1 MATLAYV
8 GATQAAARDLV
19 SLAYVNSLLAQNLSQ
34 STVDT
39 MINTAYSGV
48 YVTKAYVDT
57 QDALNATKTF
67 IDAGDATR
75 LKLSAVGTNNSA
87 APLLANGRIAPAR
100 ISAASTQRWPKA
112 FYTPAGY
119 NTAIVTAGGTET
131 QLYPAVS
138 VPDPGYVYKLFVS
151 GLQDVYSNVDGE
163 YAVIRVRVGSMTGP
177 VIAGAYGLGESYPGG
192 TITQFTT
199 VGSAT
204 YTIPSWTGAL
214 DVICIGGGGGGEAG
228 SSFFGIPR
236 TGGGG
241 APGAWAS
248 DTLVKGGNLP
258 GTTNTIS
265 VVVGAGGGNVSPG
278 QATTATATGYGTLSA
293 GGGAASV
300 SNDGSNGQGVIDL
313 LFDGITYHG
322 GAHQTTINNPS
333 GGVNSIGNVP
343 GGGGPGGAG
352 SVLGGDPGGA
362 GATGQVWIFA
372 YPIPN
377 LPSASATIIP
387 NPMNAQAAITG
398 ATSLYVTIQRAGGTT
413 STQSASTVNPK
424 LFIVPFPA

>member
-1 MATLAYV
+1 
-8 GATQAAARDLV
+8 LV
-19 SLAYVNSLLAQNLSQ
+19 NLAYVNSLLAQNLSQ
-34 STVDT
+34 ASVDT
-39 MINTAYSGV
+39 MINAAYNGV

-57 QDALNATKTF
+57 QDVLNATKAF

-75 LKLSAVGTNNSA
+75 LLLSSVGNHGSA
-87 APLLANGRIAPAR
+87 APLLSNGRIAPAR

-119 NTAIVTAGGTET
+119 NTGIVTAGGTET

-138 VPDPGYVYKLFVS
+138 VPDPGFVYKLFVS

-192 TITQFTT
+192 VLTQYTSGT
-199 VGSAT
+199 NT
-204 YTIPSWTGAL
+204 YTVPSWAGAV
-214 DVICIGGGGGGEAG
+214 DAICLGAGGGGQDG

-241 APGAWAS
+241 QAGTFSSA
-248 DTLVKGGNLP
+248 TLTRGTTLP
-258 GTTNTIS
+258 GGTGTLTAVVGVGGTNNTDGTAS
-265 VVVGAGGGNVSPG
+265 VVTGTGVTPISGAGGPNSTSP
-278 QATTATATGYGTLSA
+278 
-293 GGGAASV
+293 
-300 SNDGSNGQGVIDL
+300 DGSNGAGVGSL
-313 LFDGITYHG
+313 LVLNGQTYTG
-322 GAHQTTINNPS
+322 GVHQTVINNPS
-333 GGVNSIGNVP
+333 AGVTSAGNPP
-343 GGGGPGGAG
+343 GGGGPGGTGGIVAG
-352 SVLGGDPGGA
+352 DIGGTGAPGSI
-362 GATGQVWIFA
+362 WFFA
-372 YPIPN
+372 YPLPN
-377 LPSASATIIP
+377 FPSASATIIP

-424 LFIVPFPA
+424 LFIVLFPA